1 MFVSKSENCCIFG
14 WSAAGYS
21 LVADERR
28 CENLLDERV
37 VVATHSSAHG
47 VLTLRAAV
55 VQAVL
60 HHKVHRRSSVKV
72 RGQVLK
78 VVQHVGVLE
87 RQFHSKLQVNVH
99 FDLQMNSQFKST
111 PSLPLL

>member
-1 MFVSKSENCCIFG
+1 MLEVLH
-14 WSAAGYS
+14 S

-28 CENLLDERV
+28 RKDLLDERV
-37 VVATHSSAHG
+37 VVAAHASTHS

-60 HHKVHRRSSVKV
+60 HHEVHRRSSVKV

-87 RQFHSKLQVNVH
+87 RPF
-99 FDLQMNSQFKST
+99 NSSCR
-111 PSLPLL
+111 